1 MMREGPMRWIASIL
15 LCAMACATA
24 CATARAQVDAPAD
37 PPGARAG
44 DAEAKKRP
52 RAAVRALAMR
62 LPEVRFADT
71 PLEDVFAAIGA
82 MAGVN
87 VVVRWEELER
97 VGIERTQ
104 PVSLTVRNVRL
115 SQALW
120 LVMNEAAPDGT
131 KLAYRADDTFIV
143 ISSVRDLDQQMIV
156 RVYDVNDLLASRL
169 RRPTFGSVRQH
180 TYVAGSQVAVA
191 GGAVG
196 SRPITE
202 QVTAGVLLEGDDPLG
217 EDPDDRVS
225 REAHMRQLM
234 QVIVT
239 TIEPDSWAE
248 NGGQGT
254 MASFRGLLVVRNSP
268 LVHQQIGGG
277 IVE

>member
-1 MMREGPMRWIASIL
+1 
-15 LCAMACATA
+15 
-24 CATARAQVDAPAD
+24 
-37 PPGARAG
+37 
-44 DAEAKKRP
+44 
-52 RAAVRALAMR
+52 MR
-62 LPEVRFADT
+62 LPEVRFAET

-82 MAGVN
+82 MADVN

-97 VGIERTQ
+97 LGIERTQ

-131 KLAYRADDTFIV
+131 KLAYRADDAFIV
-143 ISSVRDLDQQMIV
+143 ISSVRDLDQPMIV

-169 RRPTFGSVRQH
+169 RRPTFGAVRQH
-180 TYVAGSQVAVA
+180 TYVAGSQIAVA
-191 GGAVG
+191 EGAVG

-202 QVTAGVLLEGDDPLG
+202 QVTSGVLLEGDDPLG
-217 EDPDDRVS
+217 EDPDDRVG
-225 REAHMRQLM
+225 RDAHMRQLM
-234 QVIVT
+234 QVIVA
-239 TIEPDSWAE
+239 TIEPGSWAE

-254 MASFRGLLVVRNSP
+254 IASFRGLLVVRNSP
-268 LVHQQIGGG
+268 LVHQQIGGA